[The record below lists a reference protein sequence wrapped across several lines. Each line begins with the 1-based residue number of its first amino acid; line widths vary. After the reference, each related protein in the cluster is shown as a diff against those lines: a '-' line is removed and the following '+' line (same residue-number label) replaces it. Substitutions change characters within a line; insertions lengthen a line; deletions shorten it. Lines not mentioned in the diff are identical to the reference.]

1 MKVAIFFDT
10 PNFTGGIFHQ
20 TLNTIN
26 LLKDKDF
33 LDISFEIVTTSK
45 INIKNFEDFEKPIK
59 IFSSHNF
66 AERFNRLI
74 KSKLIKEIFKN
85 LKSTIRLK
93 NLSKKMI
100 MI

>member
-1 MKVAIFFDT
+1 MIHLIFR
-10 PNFTGGIFHQ
+10 GIFHQ

-33 LDISFEIVTTSK
+33 LDISFEIVTSK

-74 KSKLIKEIFKN
+74 KSKLIKKF
-85 LKSTIRLK
+85 LKKLK
-93 NLSKKMI
+93 VNPFEKFIKKMI